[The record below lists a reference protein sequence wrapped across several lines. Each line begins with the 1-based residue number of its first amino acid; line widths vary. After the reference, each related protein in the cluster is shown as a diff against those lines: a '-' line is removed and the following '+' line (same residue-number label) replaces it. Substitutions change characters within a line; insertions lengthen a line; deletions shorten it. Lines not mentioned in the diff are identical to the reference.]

1 MKKEMEE
8 ASEVLIS
15 MGISKADAIELAK
28 NNYVDGITSEELVVN
43 CLKNM
48 HK

>member
-8 ASEVLIS
+8 AYEVLVS
-15 MGISKADAIELAK
+15 MGVSKSDAIELAK
-28 NNYVDGITSEELVVN
+28 SNYIDGMTSESLVVS